1 MQSFNETKIVILAD
15 GTFPSHYKALKKLK
29 NADFIIACDGASDK
43 LLNYGKIP
51 NLIIGDLDS
60 VSKEILAKYK
70 DIILKVARQDNTDL
84 MKAMDWCV
92 EKGVKEVV
100 ILGATGGREDHTI
113 GNLFSIMTYA
123 SKLRLQL
130 YTDTGYFVTL
140 DRTATLKTYAG
151 QQISLFSQPQ
161 KMRITTEGLK
171 FPLNNEALP
180 HLHSGTLNE
189 AEGENIK
196 LIFEEGVL
204 LVYRVYP

>member
-15 GTFPSHYKALKKLK
+15 GAFPSHHKALEKLE

-43 LLNYGKIP
+43 LLNYGKTP

-60 VSKEILAKYK
+60 VSKATFLKYK
-70 DIILKVARQDNTDL
+70 DITLKVARQDNTDL

-92 EKGVKEVV
+92 EKGVEEVV

-113 GNLFSIMTYA
+113 GNLFAIMTYA

-130 YTDTGYFVTL
+130 YTDTGHFVIL
-140 DRTATLKTYAG
+140 DKTATLKTYAG
-151 QQISLFSQPQ
+151 QQVSLFPQPQ

-196 LIFEEGVL
+196 LIFEEGGL
-204 LVYRVYP
+204 LVYRVYS